1 MTLDA
6 LEKLN
11 LKAFLV
17 GHYGSK
23 KILPA
28 SSFLNKKY
36 LPSEIEVIY
45 LNFGNVNKSKI
56 QDYSYMSFGYF
67 NSSKKYWSANLSSI
81 LKKIKDEYI
90 LLGLDDFFLSK
101 KLNVEN
107 FLYLYD
113 QLINNENYI
122 SAELTLSPMEKLLD
136 KNLDQKKIYVY
147 PKSYGFSIN
156 TQWRIWK
163 RKYLIYLLE
172 HTTDAWNFEVLGS
185 NMLNNSDNKS
195 ISSYSYVLDYPE
207 ISAVTQRNKGKVSV
221 FANQYKDID
230 EMIDLGYLKSNELIL
245 GQWKNGIPSFKDY
258 GSNQYEVLKLIPDEQ
273 ERLYYKLLLDRCLD

>member
-1 MTLDA
+1 MTKAA

-28 SSFLNKKY
+28 SSFLNRKY

-136 KNLDQKKIYVY
+136 KNLDQKKTYVY

-245 GQWKNGIPSFKDY
+245 GQWKNGIPSFKDF

>member
-1 MTLDA
+1 MNETKL
-6 LEKLN
+6 KNLN

-23 KILPA
+23 KILEA

-36 LPSEIEVIY
+36 LPREIEVTY
-45 LNFGNVNKSKI
+45 LNFGNVTKSKLHNFNF
-56 QDYSYMSFGYF
+56 MSFGYF

-81 LKKIKDEYI
+81 LKTINDEYI

-107 FLYLYD
+107 FLYLFE
-113 QLINNENYI
+113 QLTSNSKYI

-136 KNLDQKKIYVY
+136 RNLKQKKIYVY

-156 TQWRIWK
+156 TQWRIWN
-163 RKYLIYLLE
+163 RSYLISLLE
-172 HTTDAWNFEVLGS
+172 KTTDAWNFEVLGS
-185 NMLNNSDNKS
+185 NILNNSNYKS
-195 ISSYSYVLDYPE
+195 ISSYQYILDYPE

-221 FANQYKDID
+221 FANQYKDIE
-230 EMIDLGYLKSNELIL
+230 EMIDLGYLKKNELIL
-245 GQWKNGIPSFKDY
+245 GQWKKGIPSYENFKD
-258 GSNQYEVLKLIPDEQ
+258 NQYDVLEFITDKE
-273 ERLYYKLLLDRCLD
+273 EKLYYKLLLDRCLC

>member
-1 MTLDA
+1 MTKAA

-28 SSFLNKKY
+28 SSFLNRKY

-136 KNLDQKKIYVY
+136 KNLDQKKTYVY

-163 RKYLIYLLE
+163 RKSLIYLLE

-245 GQWKNGIPSFKDY
+245 GQWKNGIPSFKDF